1 MPDERNES
9 ESDASGAV
17 AAKICPYVRSES
29 PPAEGTFEI
38 GIVLAGAIS
47 AGAYSSGV
55 MDFLIEALD
64 AWEAAKEAE
73 RKSGKPQKEWSVPP
87 HDVVLRVFA
96 GASAGSMTAAI
107 AAVALRYDFPHVD
120 AGSAPAQDKSANPFY
135 RAWVQ
140 DIDIRELLK
149 SDDLAKQ
156 GTLVSLL
163 DSTVLQDITNRALD
177 YTATAKARPYLRE
190 RTRFIFSQASLR
202 GVPYYLPIESTYK
215 AGLGM
220 WMHKSYR
227 SFAASYTDAVPRA
240 RPDDE
245 ILSGINNSS
254 TGAWKSLGNAA
265 LGSGAFPV
273 GLAAR
278 EENRRVADLNY
289 HFFTYIDPATK
300 QQEFKP
306 LLPAWD
312 AQGNTTAAPKF
323 FKGFVV
329 DGGTM
334 DNEPL
339 DFARTELAG
348 QIEQNPRGGNEAI
361 RAVVMIDPFPDTLA
375 EVNDTIAG
383 ERGDLFSSSIGLIG
397 AWKNQARFDPADLA
411 LAFMDDV
418 YSRYLIAPSRRT
430 SPTDPRTETNGFD
443 LASGCLGGFGGFLSE
458 EFRRHDYLLG
468 RRNCQQFLSQHF
480 SMPDTN
486 PLYGSWSDA
495 VRTEWHASGG
505 ELPIIPLV
513 GKLREEIPLPKW
525 PTQPVELTPLR
536 QLLEA
541 RVMAVAGS
549 ALDMFKVSW
558 IERKAAS
565 LGIALLR
572 KKLLGYAMDKVLSD
586 LGKRNLP
593 RVR

>member
-1 MPDERNES
+1 MPDDRS
-9 ESDASGAV
+9 QGASDTSAQ
-17 AAKICPYVRSES
+17 ICPYVNMEQ
-29 PPAEGTFEI
+29 PPTDGVFEI

-64 AWEAAKEAE
+64 AWEFAKATDRET
-73 RKSGKPQKEWSVPP
+73 KKPPQEWSTPP

-107 AAVALRYDFPHVD
+107 AAVALKYDFPHIN
-120 AGSAPAQDKSANPFY
+120 PASPPTQDKSANPFY

-149 SDDLAKQ
+149 SGDLDHQ
-156 GTLVSLL
+156 GPLVSLL
-163 DSTVLQDITNRALD
+163 DSTVLAQITDRALD
-177 YTATAKARPYLRE
+177 YTAEPKARLYLGD

-202 GVPYYLPIESTYK
+202 GIPYYLPITSTYA

-227 SFAASYTDAVPRA
+227 SFAASYTSAVPQA
-240 RPDDE
+240 RPDDAV
-245 ILSGINNSS
+245 LSGRNNSS
-254 TGAWKSLGNAA
+254 DPVWKLLGNSA

-278 EENRRVADLNY
+278 EEDREIADLEY
-289 HFFTYIDPATK
+289 HYFTYVNPKTG
-300 QQEFKP
+300 QQESKP
-306 LLPAWD
+306 LVPAWN
-312 AQGNTTAAPKF
+312 APGSTTARPMS
-323 FKGFVV
+323 FKGYVV

-348 QIEQNPRGGNEAI
+348 LIGQNARSGTSAKRAI
-361 RAVVMIDPFPDTLA
+361 IMIDPFPDTLA
-375 EVNDTIAG
+375 DVNNTIAG
-383 ERGDLFSSSIGLIG
+383 AHGDLFSSSLGLIG

-411 LAFMDDV
+411 LALMDDV

-468 RRNCQQFLSQHF
+468 RRNCQQFLAQHF
-480 SMPDTN
+480 SMPEGN
-486 PLYGSWSDA
+486 PLFKDWSNA
-495 VRTEWHASGG
+495 VKQDWRNSIG

-513 GKLREEIPLPKW
+513 GPLRTEIALPKW
-525 PTQPVELTPLR
+525 PTQPVELAPLR
-536 QLLEA
+536 ELLEA
-541 RVMAVAGS
+541 RVIAVASS

-558 IERKAAS
+558 FERTAARI
-565 LGIALLR
+565 GITLLR